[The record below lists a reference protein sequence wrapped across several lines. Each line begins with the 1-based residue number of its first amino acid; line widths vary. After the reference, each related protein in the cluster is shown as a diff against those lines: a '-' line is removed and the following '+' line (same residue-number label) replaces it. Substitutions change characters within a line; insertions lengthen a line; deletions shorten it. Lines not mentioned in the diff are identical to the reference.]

1 MLLAAGAIASAS
13 ADEREHDRWDA
24 AAARETARY
33 GVGAE
38 LTAVRQRRTWVD
50 WAIVALAT
58 GTFIAFAS
66 LARVPQLAIRV
77 DWLYLLVAVSL
88 SLLAVWATTLWR
100 TTRFT

>member
-38 LTAVRQRRTWVD
+38 LTAGRQRRTWVD

-66 LARVPQLAIRV
+66 FARVPRLAIHV
-77 DWLYLLVAVSL
+77 EWLVVLVAVSL
-88 SLLAVWATTLWR
+88 SLLVVWASTLGR
-100 TTRFT
+100 ATR

>member
-33 GVGAE
+33 GVGPEPIAG
-38 LTAVRQRRTWVD
+38 RRRHTWAD
-50 WAIVALAT
+50 WAILALAT

-66 LARVPQLAIRV
+66 FARAPRLAIHIE
-77 DWLYLLVAVSL
+77 WLYVLVAVSL
-88 SLLAVWATTLWR
+88 SLFAFWATTLWR